1 MFPRAAILVTCS
13 QSSLL
18 VPSQVPEWTSQHLLW
33 HGRLRGKRSRSDDTG
48 CRCLGGGAGGAGPSL
63 PNLQDPC
70 LGPEFWMHLG
80 STWCKGGVK
89 HRESGGMEGVGGC
102 LLSPPPTS
110 LAGWE
115 LPSRLVALS
124 ISYKNVLVIYWFW
137 WQAPAGVAM
146 PSSELAKLN
155 HAAQIAGVAS
165 VMLPSQ
171 QQPSRGTESPARRFP
186 AGRKF

>member
-1 MFPRAAILVTCS
+1 
-13 QSSLL
+13 
-18 VPSQVPEWTSQHLLW
+18 
-33 HGRLRGKRSRSDDTG
+33 
-48 CRCLGGGAGGAGPSL
+48 
-63 PNLQDPC
+63 
-70 LGPEFWMHLG
+70 
-80 STWCKGGVK
+80 
-89 HRESGGMEGVGGC
+89 MEGVGGC

-137 WQAPAGVAM
+137 WQALAGVAM

-155 HAAQIAGVAS
+155 HAAQIGGVAS
-165 VMLPSQ
+165 AMLPSQ